1 MDYLNQKR
9 DGEFVA
15 HTIFV
20 IILCKSTSILFMHGL
35 YMYVTFF
42 EPLSFWPWTY
52 CSKNASKS
60 NQGKQV
66 LTSLA
71 YYAFTIPIKEI
82 FYNFFLQ

>member
-15 HTIFV
+15 HAICV
-20 IILCKSTSILFMHGL
+20 IILCKSTCILFTH
-35 YMYVTFF
+35 VCHFF
-42 EPLSFWPWTY
+42 EPLSFWPLTY